1 MAVGAGWAGIE
12 AQLRQ
17 ELATLG
23 IDRVAVFEKW
33 GTLRCSYGAVSRD
46 VMAPAAEACRRAEER
61 SAVTCENC
69 GRPGRERTDRRWVKT
84 LCDDCPR
91 VERKG

>member
-12 AQLRQ
+12 AELRQ
-17 ELATLG
+17 ELAALG
-23 IDRVAVFEKW
+23 IDRVSVFEKW
-33 GTLRCSYGAVSRD
+33 GRLNASYGAVSRD
-46 VMAPAAEACRRAEER
+46 VMEPAAEACRRAEER

-91 VERKG
+91 VDGKG